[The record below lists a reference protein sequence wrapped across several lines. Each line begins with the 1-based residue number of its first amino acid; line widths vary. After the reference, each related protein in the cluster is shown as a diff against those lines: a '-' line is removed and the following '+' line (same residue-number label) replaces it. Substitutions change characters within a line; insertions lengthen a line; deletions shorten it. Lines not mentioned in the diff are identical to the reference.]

1 MKPNLANVPNT
12 FGCYL
17 WKDINGQVI
26 YVGKSKKLRTR
37 MSQYFLPNQSLKTQM
52 LVKNIASFD
61 YHTTRTEQESFLL
74 EIELIHRY
82 NPKYNIKIKNAGYS
96 PYIVLTNKKERI
108 LKIEKRLKRNNDLVF
123 GPFPIEFGP
132 YQLIKILNEIFPFNK
147 CQNPNSNK
155 PCIYYQMNMCLGHCF
170 KTVTEQDYEP
180 YIEKLKGFFR
190 GDTKQVEDLIKQKI
204 ETYSSKLNFEQSLKL
219 QKMLKIV
226 QNYANTG
233 KVEFKSQINIDL
245 FAWTLKD
252 NYLSISVTFIRFG
265 KFIRTDNFINKIYP
279 FQTEIEQVEHF
290 IYLFYLQNIVPDEI
304 IFPFELPNQASFTT
318 SPVKIMIPQKGTKK
332 TYMDLTL
339 KDAKKRLDASFIKLN
354 EKEKRYN
361 VFLNFLRTNLSIQE
375 AQTFELIDIS
385 SLGETNQVGAVVA
398 FNEANEDKSLYRKYI
413 INLQTTDDYGSIKE
427 VIYRHFRKK
436 MMNKLPF
443 PDVLIIDGGKG
454 QLQAA
459 LDILNQLNIKQTV
472 FALKK
477 NNKHQ
482 TSTIVAWNDDE
493 FIELDLSKF
502 DFYIKDILA
511 RMQDEVHRFV
521 INFNIKRRNQNL
533 FNDSFKN
540 LSFLDN
546 KDIENLYENFETI
559 HQIKNTNE
567 GQLEKVVGKIKAKK
581 IIKSFN
587 KEI

>member
-1 MKPNLANVPNT
+1 MKLDLSNVPNT

-17 WKDINGQVI
+17 WKDANGQVI

-52 LVKNIASFD
+52 LVKNIVSFD

-74 EIELIHRY
+74 EIELIHKY

-96 PYIVLTNKKERI
+96 PYIVLTNKKERV

-147 CQNPNSNK
+147 CQNPNSGK

-170 KTVTEQDYEP
+170 KQVTEHDYEP
-180 YIEKLKGFFR
+180 FVEQLKAFFR
-190 GDTKQVEDLIKQKI
+190 GETKAVEDLIRTKI
-204 ETYSSKLNFEQSLKL
+204 ESYSSKLNFEQSLKL
-219 QKMLKIV
+219 QKMLRIV

-279 FQTEIEQVEHF
+279 FQKEIDQVEHF
-290 IYLFYLQNIVPDEI
+290 IYLFYLQNIIPDEI
-304 IFPFELPNQASFTT
+304 IFPIELPNQNSLTKQA
-318 SPVKIMIPQKGTKK
+318 VKIVIPQKGIKK
-332 TYMDLTL
+332 TYVELTVA
-339 KDAKKRLDASFIKLN
+339 DTQKRLEASFTELN

-361 VFLNFLRTNLSIQE
+361 HFLKFLRTNLSIQE

-385 SLGETNQVGAVVA
+385 SLGASNQVGAVVA
-398 FNEANEDKSLYRKYI
+398 FNEGNQDKSLYRKYI
-413 INLQTTDDYGSIKE
+413 IDMETTDDYGSIKE
-427 VIYRHFRKK
+427 VVYRHFRKK
-436 MMNKLPF
+436 MMDKLPF

-459 LDILNQLNIKQTV
+459 LDILNQLNVKQIV

-482 TSTIVAWNDDE
+482 TNSIVAWNQDE
-493 FIELDLSKF
+493 FIELDLAKF

-521 INFNIKRRNQNL
+521 INFNVKRRNQNL
-533 FNDSFKN
+533 FNESFKN
-540 LSFLDN
+540 LTFLTQE
-546 KDIENLYENFETI
+546 DIEKLYENFETI
-559 HQIKNTNE
+559 HQIKNVNE
-567 GQLEKVVGKIKAKK
+567 TQLEKVVGKIKAKK
-581 IIKSFN
+581 IVKSFN